1 LAEEENV
8 TREDNQILTRMFDG
22 EEIKEV
28 VFSIGEK

>member
-1 LAEEENV
+1 LVEEEKV

-28 VFSIGEK
+28 VFSNGEK